1 MLFVVIC
8 ILTGRFMFR
17 LEEAYYNLPLTAFR
31 HLSVFFP
38 DFKPKG
44 NSYSAT
50 GYHETSSSR
59 NVLSSHKCKDYIL
72 AEASPSDIHAA
83 QSSKTITSILRFF
96 PDPLTTLSSK
106 SSRLMRTL
114 FSERTGSCFVGVSSG
129 LSPWVVLASVQI
141 CLFEH
146 SPGRS

>member
-1 MLFVVIC
+1 MSFVVIC

-72 AEASPSDIHAA
+72 AEASPLDIHMA
-83 QSSKTITSILRFF
+83 QSSKTMISTLRFF
-96 PDPLTTLSSK
+96 PCPRATLSPT
-106 SSRLMRTL
+106 SSRLMRAL
-114 FSERTGSCFVGVSSG
+114 LSERTGS
-129 LSPWVVLASVQI
+129 
-141 CLFEH
+141 
-146 SPGRS
+146 